1 MVSSET
7 ITVPLGKAAVLT
19 EYLKRKGGEMEDGTP
34 IMVKGNPL
42 QEYCV
47 IIPVIYKA
55 EDQVKTLTCNWG
67 TLPVLI
73 HQKWRIAQL
82 FPMEDM
88 NCLVI

>member
-19 EYLKRKGGEMEDGTP
+19 GYLKRIGGEMEDGTP

-55 EDQVKTLTCNWG
+55 YIK
-67 TLPVLI
+67 
-73 HQKWRIAQL
+73 QKNL
-82 FPMEDM
+82 
-88 NCLVI
+88 